1 MASPAQKLPNER
13 QGTAAAM
20 PIETALFT
28 NGDIKPATEENEK
41 HDDWQTGRQIINQPG
56 HPALP

>member
-1 MASPAQKLPNER
+1 
-13 QGTAAAM
+13 M

-28 NGDIKPATEENEK
+28 NDDIKPATEENEK

-56 HPALP
+56 HPTLP